1 MKQQSYLVL
10 WLLGEGMSDIENY
23 LNALID
29 VQHKCHNT
37 NGAPREGWEYLCIED
52 FVLREGQPFAAP
64 SSVELPSDVSQGI
77 VKECFKNCV
86 NSVAMRG
93 TDYLYCEGYALGI
106 IPMLHAWLVSPDGQV
121 IDPTWRKPG
130 TEYFGVLFNR
140 KFVLE
145 QTLKQETYG
154 LLDAYTAG
162 WPLLKGIPKDEWA
175 PALVED

>member
-121 IDPTWRKPG
+121 IDPTCENLGRSILASCLIASLSLGKH
-130 TEYFGVLFNR
+130 LNR
-140 KFVLE
+140 KRTVCW
-145 QTLKQETYG
+145 TLTQLDG
-154 LLDAYTAG
+154 LF
-162 WPLLKGIPKDEWA
+162 
-175 PALVED
+175 

>member
-1 MKQQSYLVL
+1 
-10 WLLGEGMSDIENY
+10 MSDIENY
-23 LNALID
+23 LNTLCEHRKTFA
-29 VQHKCHNT
+29 KGT
-37 NGAPREGWEYLCIED
+37 PPEGWEYLCIED
-52 FVLREGQPFAAP
+52 FVRREGQSFGAP
-64 SSVELPSDVSQGI
+64 STSELPPDVYRGVI
-77 VKECFKNCV
+77 KECFKNCV

-93 TDYLYCEGYALGI
+93 TDYLYCEGYACGI

-121 IDPTWRKPG
+121 VDPTWREPG

-154 LLDAYTAG
+154 LLDAYTSG
-162 WPLLKGIPKDEWA
+162 WPLLKGIPKDEWS